1 VQTENLAK
9 YFLSTATK
17 YISAVEIIN
26 SRSNRHEFNEVA
38 KLEEIFGSE
47 KRLDV
52 PTQFLYL
59 SDSESEELLDFG
71 SISWYDARENYPPRS
86 SEFRLYY
93 SENMAMSEADEGDL
107 LVIALLPDSCYKRML

>member
-1 VQTENLAK
+1 MLQTENLAK

-38 KLEEIFGSE
+38 KLEEIFGSQ
-47 KRLDV
+47 KLLNV

-59 SDSESEELLDFG
+59 SDDKSEQL
-71 SISWYDARENYPPRS
+71 I
-86 SEFRLYY
+86 RLR
-93 SENMAMSEADEGDL
+93 NDL
-107 LVIALLPDSCYKRML
+107 LV